1 MANTGI
7 QYGTSAVGRLI
18 MGDPFNKQTKDQNGR
33 DIPVDKQTFFFGIA
47 CEKTA
52 PGVNEHL
59 GTLQKAALE
68 GYANVP
74 NVMQQVQMGLAAPQ
88 FSWKVQD
95 GDEMVVDPQTGQH
108 KLRNQYAAGCWIF
121 KFSTTIPIRSA
132 KFPPQSNVPVD
143 CDPSEIKRG
152 YFVQVSYSTQV
163 NGNLDHTAG
172 VYQNPKTICLVGF
185 GEEIVSG
192 PSLEQQ
198 FAGAPTGY
206 SPQGMTMT
214 PQAPMGAPG
223 SAGTPAPGNS
233 FGGNG
238 EMGQH
243 HMANQPVP
251 NGMPPAPGN
260 AAPAGNMP
268 GAQVGTMNVPSNVMP
283 MGNAAA
289 PGTVPGMPPVGTPGN
304 GAPNPLN
311 NGQTVMP
318 GASPSNGMPPAPGN
332 PMQSGMP
339 MPAGNGQNMATTSHT
354 NPPPYGGYMNQQ

>member
-18 MGDPFNKQTKDQNGR
+18 MGDPFNKNTKDQNGR
-33 DIPVDKQTFFFGIA
+33 DIPPDKQTFFFGIA

-52 PGVNEHL
+52 PGVAEHL

-95 GDEMVVDPQTGQH
+95 GDEMIVDPQTGQH

-214 PQAPMGAPG
+214 PQAPTGAPG
-223 SAGTPAPGNS
+223 S
-233 FGGNG
+233 
-238 EMGQH
+238 
-243 HMANQPVP
+243 VP
-251 NGMPPAPGN
+251 NVATSIPAVPGQVPPFVPPVGAGMAPNTMGSVPGAGGQPPMPQGI
-260 AAPAGNMP
+260 PAGN
-268 GAQVGTMNVPSNVMP
+268 P

-289 PGTVPGMPPVGTPGN
+289 PGTAPGMPPAGMQGN
-304 GAPNPLN
+304 GVPNPSN
-311 NGQTVMP
+311 NGQTAMP
-318 GASPSNGMPPAPGN
+318 SVSPSNGMPPAPGN
-332 PMQSGMP
+332 PMQFGMP
-339 MPAGNGQNMATTSHT
+339 MPAGNGQNMGTTSHT
-354 NPPPYGGYMNQQ
+354 NPPPYGGYMNR